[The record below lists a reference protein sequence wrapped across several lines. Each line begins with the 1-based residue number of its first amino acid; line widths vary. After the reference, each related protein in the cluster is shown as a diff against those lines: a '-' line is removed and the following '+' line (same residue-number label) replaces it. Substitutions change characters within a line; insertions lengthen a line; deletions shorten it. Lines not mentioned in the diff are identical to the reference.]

1 MCIFDELKNKYF
13 FSIDY
18 IIILIIGI
26 VHLVFFFFIKKTDF
40 ENIFDAFE
48 SSPLF
53 NFSIEGIS
61 CGSNTPLVF
70 HTWEG
75 RKVVVHHSSN
85 GRSRARSKIV
95 DATDITKINGHF
107 FCYKHI
113 SYKELLYN
121 GQIIKNGETCPQQYQ
136 QKCGIIDT
144 LKQEL
149 CIKNGDKCPLYDIG
163 IGQNIDTTNYTSKG
177 ATEGNVYYNNED
189 YNDTNKRIIGKL
201 ILNEGQPCYRLNEKK
216 WRKFISEEA
225 GSENLKCE
233 LEVFGKYEDDR
244 YYYKGDITY
253 DKLYQ
258 DNLGTTN
265 YNLFKDKLEELQK
278 LNVSLYKREFLGID
292 KNCDKENYISRDNYK
307 NLRKN
312 QGMEQ
317 ICILVEA
324 IIIFSFW
331 FTLSLT
337 ICIACC
343 KSKSSM
349 GEFIYYIFFVY
360 LIICLIMNL
369 ICIICQAV
377 FLGKIIK
384 YDLAYECSD
393 EKTNEVSR
401 LENLNTKKSIL
412 YTGVNLGLDIFYIL
426 FNVFA
431 HLVILIK
438 KKIEDCGFNL
448 FNRNKDKETETNNS
462 NYNKNNFI
470 VNDLYKEPKREV
482 IVNNG
487 TPNQFYKPA
496 VNNNNNN
503 FNNNLNNNIND
514 NNSDIRLNDLGVPPV
529 IGPGF
534 ASDSKL

>member
-1 MCIFDELKNKYF
+1 
-13 FSIDY
+13 
-18 IIILIIGI
+18 
-26 VHLVFFFFIKKTDF
+26 
-40 ENIFDAFE
+40 
-48 SSPLF
+48 
-53 NFSIEGIS
+53 
-61 CGSNTPLVF
+61 
-70 HTWEG
+70 
-75 RKVVVHHSSN
+75 
-85 GRSRARSKIV
+85 
-95 DATDITKINGHF
+95 
-107 FCYKHI
+107 
-113 SYKELLYN
+113 
-121 GQIIKNGETCPQQYQ
+121 
-136 QKCGIIDT
+136 
-144 LKQEL
+144 
-149 CIKNGDKCPLYDIG
+149 
-163 IGQNIDTTNYTSKG
+163 
-177 ATEGNVYYNNED
+177 
-189 YNDTNKRIIGKL
+189 
-201 ILNEGQPCYRLNEKK
+201 
-216 WRKFISEEA
+216 
-225 GSENLKCE
+225 
-233 LEVFGKYEDDR
+233 
-244 YYYKGDITY
+244 
-253 DKLYQ
+253 
-258 DNLGTTN
+258 
-265 YNLFKDKLEELQK
+265 
-278 LNVSLYKREFLGID
+278 
-292 KNCDKENYISRDNYK
+292 
-307 NLRKN
+307 
-312 QGMEQ
+312 
-317 ICILVEA
+317 
-324 IIIFSFW
+324 
-331 FTLSLT
+331 
-337 ICIACC
+337 
-343 KSKSSM
+343 
-349 GEFIYYIFFVY
+349 
-360 LIICLIMNL
+360 MNL

-377 FLGKIIK
+377 FLGRIIK